1 MKKIS
6 LMKIILLNVVS
17 SVLLLEPV
25 TLLAKSYIDLS
36 HEEEAQM
43 PVDPAL
49 KLPEMKLFSQV
60 NSTGSKFNLEIISFC
75 PHTGTH
81 MDAPFH
87 VNPKGHSIEA
97 WKEDV
102 LIGPAVVVSVGQPG
116 NYEITKD
123 DIIKWESKY
132 GEIKHNEGVLLN
144 TGHSERWNLGYDGYI
159 KKGYPTISIEAAKYL
174 VSKKIRCVAVE
185 AISPEKDSSDI
196 HRIFMDCEI
205 PVIENICNLSSIRNQ
220 RVKTVGTFPAVRGAT
235 GVWVRLL
242 VEKT

>member
-1 MKKIS
+1 MGVFSDEKIS

-87 VNPKGHSIEA
+87 VNPKGT
-97 WKEDV
+97 
-102 LIGPAVVVSVGQPG
+102 P
-116 NYEITKD
+116 
-123 DIIKWESKY
+123 
-132 GEIKHNEGVLLN
+132 
-144 TGHSERWNLGYDGYI
+144 
-159 KKGYPTISIEAAKYL
+159 
-174 VSKKIRCVAVE
+174 
-185 AISPEKDSSDI
+185 
-196 HRIFMDCEI
+196 
-205 PVIENICNLSSIRNQ
+205 
-220 RVKTVGTFPAVRGAT
+220 
-235 GVWVRLL
+235 
-242 VEKT
+242 